1 MKALK
6 PLTITDALLTY
17 TNVDET
23 IALEWDSGSTYDD
36 DVFVYIAS
44 GTQRDI
50 YESLQGSNLNKDPET
65 ETDWWVFRS
74 TTYDEYAAGTTY
86 GEGDNVIDATNHLIY
101 ESLQAG
107 NTGNALTNTT
117 WWLEVG
123 ATEPRKAFDG
133 KVGNQTERTGSIV
146 YEITPTTLVTGI
158 SLLGADAV
166 SINITVTD
174 TSEGEVYNE
183 DIDLLS
189 TENVYDAYT
198 YCFAP
203 FLYTKNVV
211 KTDLP
216 PYIGA
221 TISITITAESDT
233 ATAKCGEI
241 VVGDVDDFTG
251 QDGGTK
257 QGAGFEI
264 KDFSVKSQDAYG
276 NFNITERDFSQKV
289 FIDVLVDNY
298 LLPYLK
304 LFLEQYRATP
314 VVWVPT
320 EVENLSGVFL
330 TYGYY
335 SQARTVVPYPDHSII
350 TIEIEGL
357 T

>member
-203 FLYTKNVV
+203 FIYTKNIVR
-211 KTDLP
+211 TNLP

-233 ATAKCGEI
+233 AAVKCGEI
-241 VVGDVDDFTG
+241 VVGEVDYP
-251 QDGGTK
+251 GGSLE
-257 QGAGFEI
+257 GLGFQI
-264 KDFSVKSQDAYG
+264 IDFSRKTADAYG
-276 NFNITERDFSQKV
+276 NFTVTERAFSQRPGV
-289 FIDVLVDNY
+289 DVMVDNS
-298 LLPYLK
+298 LLAYTK
-304 LFLEQYRATP
+304 LVLETYRATP
-314 VVWVPT
+314 VVWIPT
-320 EVENLSGVFL
+320 EVENLASAYL
-330 TYGYY
+330 TYGYMRTARVVTSYLEY
-335 SQARTVVPYPDHSII
+335 SILTL
-350 TIEIEGL
+350 EIEGL